1 MPPTV
6 RDGIDVVEQN
16 HSENDAAF
24 HAGDDWRDLLSEFL
38 DTGLVGEAAG
48 VVSHEL
54 NNVFNNFVLMIAV
67 LKRRLPE
74 DVREELAPLRQQA
87 LLAADLQ
94 RQFDQYR
101 GRRRQSPVR
110 TDLNEVVRTTLG
122 LTSHPVEVT
131 YAEGLPPVLATR
143 LDLFRVTHLLVANAA
158 VAGGDEL
165 PVRLRT
171 EHCELGARL
180 AVDDH
185 GPPVPDDLLPQLFE
199 PGHTL
204 REGNDPLDL
213 AACRATVLRWRGN
226 AWAANRPGG
235 GMTFAIELAVAEP
248 AAR

>member
-6 RDGIDVVEQN
+6 WDGIDVVEQH
-16 HSENDAAF
+16 HSDNDAAF
-24 HAGDDWRDLLSEFL
+24 HAEDDWRDWLSEFL

-74 DVREELAPLRQQA
+74 DVREELSPLRQQA

-101 GRRRQSPVR
+101 GRRRQPPSP
-110 TDLNEVVRTTLG
+110 TDLNEVVRAALG
-122 LTSHPVEVT
+122 FAPHPVEAT

-158 VAGGDEL
+158 AASGDEA
-165 PVRLRT
+165 PTRLRT

-185 GPPVPDDLLPQLFE
+185 GPPVPDDLLPQLFD
-199 PGHTL
+199 PGHLL

-226 AWAANRPGG
+226 AWAVNRPG
-235 GMTFAIELAVAEP
+235 GMTFAIELAAAEP
-248 AAR
+248 ASR

>member
-1 MPPTV
+1 MEVIDPT
-6 RDGIDVVEQN
+6 RQPNERTSN
-16 HSENDAAF
+16 PT
-24 HAGDDWRDLLSEFL
+24 DDPRELLSEFL
-38 DTGLVGEAAG
+38 STSMVGEAAG

-74 DVREELAPLRQQA
+74 DVREELTPLRQQA

-101 GRRRQSPVR
+101 GRRRQPAGP
-110 TDLNEVVRTTLG
+110 TDLNDVVQIALALSR
-122 LTSHPVEVT
+122 HQAEAA

-143 LDLFRVTHLLVANAA
+143 IDLFRLVNLLVINAA
-158 VAGGDEL
+158 AVGGS
-165 PVRLRT
+165 PVRVRT

-180 AVDDH
+180 AVDDD
-185 GPPVPDDLLPQLFE
+185 GPTVPEDLLPQLFE
-199 PGHTL
+199 PGHLL

-226 AWAANRPGG
+226 VWAANRPGG
-235 GMTFAIELAVAEP
+235 GMTFAVELAVPES
-248 AAR
+248 ARPSARP